1 MGGVENTKKT
11 RFNGLVKDFSLLALI
26 IACGISI
33 ATYIHTQGF

>member
-1 MGGVENTKKT
+1 MGGIENTKKT
-11 RFNGLVKDFSLLALI
+11 RRNELIKDFSLIALI